1 MSDAFFNLVAQTTAA
16 AMSVRNLC
24 AIVCVYTHPYHFVSV
39 CRVVT
44 AGGTGS
50 GNVLVF
56 HEEQRL

>member
-1 MSDAFFNLVAQTTAA
+1 
-16 AMSVRNLC
+16 MSVRNLC